1 MYFGKIKN
9 TENEWGFDV
18 FTNTFETYITIS
30 DAEHMRV
37 ISEANTNGKLISG
50 DEDGNPILVDP
61 PPPTEEEVTEQ
72 RIDELQSYLSS
83 TDWYAIRQADEGTPI
98 PPEIKTKRAEARIE
112 ISELRE
118 TLSSSHE

>member
-18 FTNTFETYITIS
+18 STTTFETYITIS
-30 DAEHMRV
+30 DSEHMR
-37 ISEANTNGKLISG
+37 IINEANSNGKLISG

-61 PPPTEEEVTEQ
+61 PAPTEEEIAEQ
-72 RIDELQSYLSS
+72 RINELQGYLTS
-83 TDWYAIRQADEGTPI
+83 TDWYVIRFADEGTPI
-98 PPEIKTKRAEARIE
+98 PSEIQTKRAESRIE

-118 TLSSSHE
+118 MISSSHE